1 MNKVLEKNFK
11 KHCKIALLSY
21 LSKIDCKNAKN
32 QQILGF
38 VWRRRRRRKKAI
50 LKLLLRELKIQKFF
64 FALSFLIKVRKNN
77 IFSYSG
83 LSATTKL
90 AVTFACTIGAKYDY
104 FHNFFHRHKKLIWPS
119 VA

>member
-38 VWRRRRRRKKAI
+38 VFPRRKKAI
-50 LKLLLRELKIQKFF
+50 LKLLLRELKTKIDSVIQLFSNSDFAMIFF
-64 FALSFLIKVRKNN
+64 PDQSLFVF
-77 IFSYSG
+77 
-83 LSATTKL
+83 
-90 AVTFACTIGAKYDY
+90 C
-104 FHNFFHRHKKLIWPS
+104 
-119 VA
+119 

>member
-38 VWRRRRRRKKAI
+38 VFRRRRRRKKAI
-50 LKLLLRELKIQKFF
+50 LKLLLRELKTLF
-64 FALSFLIKVRKNN
+64 RN
-77 IFSYSG
+77 
-83 LSATTKL
+83 
-90 AVTFACTIGAKYDY
+90 DRP
-104 FHNFFHRHKKLIWPS
+104 NF
-119 VA
+119 

>member
-38 VWRRRRRRKKAI
+38 VCTRRRRRRKKAI
-50 LKLLLRELKIQKFF
+50 LKLLLRKLKTLKNVLKNTNMLVFFYANVYILRALKKFW
-64 FALSFLIKVRKNN
+64 VEMW
-77 IFSYSG
+77 
-83 LSATTKL
+83 L
-90 AVTFACTIGAKYDY
+90 AHGQNMY
-104 FHNFFHRHKKLIWPS
+104 KKSKKRAQHHLL
-119 VA
+119 VKF

>member
-38 VWRRRRRRKKAI
+38 VFPRRKKAI
-50 LKLLLRELKIQKFF
+50 LKLLLRELKTKAID
-64 FALSFLIKVRKNN
+64 VRLADMKYPS
-77 IFSYSG
+77 IVVIWSYIH
-83 LSATTKL
+83 L
-90 AVTFACTIGAKYDY
+90 D
-104 FHNFFHRHKKLIWPS
+104 NR
-119 VA
+119 